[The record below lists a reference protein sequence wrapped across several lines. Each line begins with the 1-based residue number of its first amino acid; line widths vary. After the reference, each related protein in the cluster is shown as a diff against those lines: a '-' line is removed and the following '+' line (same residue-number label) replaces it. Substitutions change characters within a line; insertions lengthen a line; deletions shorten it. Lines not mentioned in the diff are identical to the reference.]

1 MKSQGEKV
9 KYVANLYTG
18 IKGNLEVRAMLF
30 IGPPALPKEVMEKEL
45 DIPQS
50 PEDSHCAS
58 ILLLQPF
65 DTRCPLCLRAS
76 NAMLA
81 PACTCLLYKVIA

>member
-1 MKSQGEKV
+1 VKSQGGKV
-9 KYVANLYTG
+9 RCVANLHTG
-18 IKGNLEVRAMLF
+18 IKGNLDVRAMLF
-30 IGPPALPKEVMEKEL
+30 IGPTALPKEVMENEL
-45 DIPQS
+45 GIPQS

-65 DTRCPLCLRAS
+65 DTRCLLCLCAT

-81 PACTCLLYKVIA
+81 PACTCLLYKVVA